1 MDKGAA
7 AEAEDWL
14 SLQLAEVSRSRLWTL
29 ATPAGSCAPLSYS
42 GWLVVS
48 TARQVE
54 ILQSIYPDEVTVQEQ
69 RAVSSDAA
77 LPLFEV
83 IVGKSP
89 SVCVTLQRGYPTHGS
104 LGLRWREGG
113 GLSNKQKEEVLS
125 RVQRVC
131 EGQEG
136 GERLLAVV
144 QEFYEALADCDE
156 APADH
161 ESCPKSVSEACQR
174 HRCES
179 PRLIRSARGLRV
191 LMHDKRTGRR
201 EA

>member
-1 MDKGAA
+1 MA
-7 AEAEDWL
+7 
-14 SLQLAEVSRSRLWTL
+14 
-29 ATPAGSCAPLSYS
+29 
-42 GWLVVS
+42 S

-89 SVCVTLQRGYPTHGS
+89 SICVTLRRGYPTHGS

-113 GLSNKQKEEVLS
+113 GLSNKHKEEVLS
-125 RVQRVC
+125 RVHRVC

-144 QEFYEALADCDE
+144 QEFYDALADCDE

-161 ESCPKSVSEACQR
+161 ESCPKSVSETSHDMKA
-174 HRCES
+174 S
-179 PRLIRSARGLRV
+179 PRLIRNARGLRV